1 MKQRSGRIGMVAAAA
16 VVLLLPS
23 CGGESRPLS
32 TDSWGASF
40 PSSTKSWPSFS
51 ASPKPQPSETFSP
64 EQLEAANTLIEY
76 YRITDEI
83 FTNPDADTQ
92 PLKDIAIGE
101 SQTIQMKHVTERRAK
116 GQVQTGTTVVHIT
129 GASEP
134 EETDGVRSIDVQMC
148 TDSEKVDMID
158 SATGKSIIVPG
169 QRPSYLQWNVT
180 VVKTNDGWKFGDATN
195 ETVLRCPA

>member
-1 MKQRSGRIGMVAAAA
+1 MKQCSGRIGMVAAAA
-16 VVLLLPS
+16 VVFLLSS
-23 CGGESRPLS
+23 CGGDSKPLN
-32 TDSWGASF
+32 TDSRETTP
-40 PSSTKSWPSFS
+40 PSATKSWPSFS
-51 ASPKPQPSETFSP
+51 TSPKPQPSETFSP

-83 FTNPDADTQ
+83 FANPDADTQ
-92 PLKDIAIGE
+92 PLKDITIGE
-101 SQTIQMKHVTERRAK
+101 SQTTEMSHVKEYREK
-116 GQVQTGTTVVHIT
+116 GQVQAGTTVVHIT

-148 TDSEKVDMID
+148 TDSEKLDMID
-158 SATGKSIIVPG
+158 SATGKSVVPPG
-169 QRPSYLQWNVT
+169 RSSYLQWNVT

>member
-1 MKQRSGRIGMVAAAA
+1 MRRGFEAAEHGFVGSFLSELHQELA
-16 VVLLLPS
+16 VVLRVPEAPTVGNL
-23 CGGESRPLS
+23 
-32 TDSWGASF
+32 
-40 PSSTKSWPSFS
+40 
-51 ASPKPQPSETFSP
+51 SP
-64 EQLEAANTLIEY
+64 EQLEAANTLVEY

-158 SATGKSIIVPG
+158 SATGKSVVPPG
-169 QRPSYLQWNVT
+169 RPSYLQWNVT
-180 VVKTNDGWKFGDATN
+180 VVKTDGGWKFGDATN

>member
-1 MKQRSGRIGMVAAAA
+1 MVAAAA
-16 VVLLLPS
+16 VVLLLSS
-23 CGGESRPLS
+23 CGGDSRPQS
-32 TDSWGASF
+32 TDSWEL
-40 PSSTKSWPSFS
+40 
-51 ASPKPQPSETFSP
+51 PSELHQELAVVLRVPEAPTVGNLQP

-101 SQTIQMKHVTERRAK
+101 SQTIEMKHVTERRAK

-158 SATGKSIIVPG
+158 SATGKSVVPPG
-169 QRPSYLQWNVT
+169 RPSYLQWNVT

>member
-16 VVLLLPS
+16 VVLLLSS
-23 CGGESRPLS
+23 CGGDSRPQS

-158 SATGKSIIVPG
+158 SATGKSVVPPG
-169 QRPSYLQWNVT
+169 RPSYLQWNVT
-180 VVKTNDGWKFGDATN
+180 VVKTNGGWKFGDATN

>member
-1 MKQRSGRIGMVAAAA
+1 MKQRSGRIGMVATTA
-16 VVLLLPS
+16 VVFLLSS
-23 CGGESRPLS
+23 CGGDSRPLS
-32 TDSWGASF
+32 TDSWGASY
-40 PSSTKSWPSFS
+40 PDATRSWPSFS
-51 ASPKPQPSETFSP
+51 TSPKPQPSETFSP

-101 SQTIQMKHVTERRAK
+101 SQTIQMNHVKERRAK
-116 GQVQTGTTVVHIT
+116 GQVQTGITVVHIT

-148 TDSEKVDMID
+148 TDSEEVDMID
-158 SATGKSIIVPG
+158 SATGKSVVPPG
-169 QRPSYLQWNVT
+169 RPSYLQWNVT

>member
-1 MKQRSGRIGMVAAAA
+1 MKQRSGRIGMVAATA
-16 VVLLLPS
+16 VVFLLSS
-23 CGGESRPLS
+23 CGGDSRPLS
-32 TDSWGASF
+32 TDSWGASY
-40 PSSTKSWPSFS
+40 PDSTKSWPSFS
-51 ASPKPQPSETFSP
+51 TSPKPQPSETFSA

-101 SQTIQMKHVTERRAK
+101 SQTIEMGHVKEYREK

-180 VVKTNDGWKFGDATN
+180 VVKTDDGWKFGDATN

>member
-1 MKQRSGRIGMVAAAA
+1 MKQHSGLIGMVAAAA
-16 VVLLLPS
+16 VVLLLSS
-23 CGGESRPLS
+23 CGGGSRPQS

-40 PSSTKSWPSFS
+40 PNPTKSWPSFS

-101 SQTIQMKHVTERRAK
+101 SQTIEMKHVTERRAK

-158 SATGKSIIVPG
+158 SATGKSVVPPG
-169 QRPSYLQWNVT
+169 RPSYLQWNVT